1 MHHQQEISSPQ
12 RTDFLSITCQ
22 HRTRLYSEN
31 TWSQLEEDIC
41 QYSDFGKIV
50 LFGDYSSCVGTISD
64 FKVQDDNKYTSNS
77 DTYVSNENMIESC
90 SMDACVND
98 YGKKL
103 IEVCKKGLRIANGRV
118 LGDLNGKFVFN
129 KLSKLPS
136 DFQIAVDGR
145 MKRRYVYN
153 LALLS
158 MERQIKRN

>member
-1 MHHQQEISSPQ
+1 
-12 RTDFLSITCQ
+12 
-22 HRTRLYSEN
+22 
-31 TWSQLEEDIC
+31 
-41 QYSDFGKIV
+41 
-50 LFGDYSSCVGTISD
+50 
-64 FKVQDDNKYTSNS
+64 
-77 DTYVSNENMIESC
+77 MIESC

-103 IEVCKKGLRIANGRV
+103 IEVCKIELRIANGRV

-158 MERQIKRN
+158 LERQIKRN